1 MPESPTFAYS
11 NSSSFLFPIFL
22 IGIIVHILN
31 MFVNH
36 LPDLIAFSLFPSG
49 QGWARTNDVSNV
61 TDLQSAVFA
70 ARLTCP

>member
-11 NSSSFLFPIFL
+11 NSSFFLFPIL
-22 IGIIVHILN
+22 SIGLIVHILN

-36 LPDLIAFSLFPSG
+36 LPDLIVFFPSG
-49 QGWARTNDVSNV
+49 QDWTRTNDVSNV